1 LGTSLWHGQS
11 EGEASIGTST
21 ETDDGGTADG
31 WALVSPNLTEIMVGQ
46 GKGRDPWTII
56 YIVDEYI
63 VIVIF
68 IN

>member
-21 ETDDGGTADG
+21 ETDDGGAADG
-31 WALVSPNLTEIMVGQ
+31 WALGSPNLIEIMVGQ
-46 GKGRDPWTII
+46 GKGRYPWTII
-56 YIVDEYI
+56 YIVNEYI